1 MVMNPVVSGTRTDE
15 LSLHMRIP
23 ADRCYLPNA
32 LLTLDGICEHYNV
45 EEAARDRIKVA
56 LETALTGSIE
66 LLYDKAQGLFDLKFS
81 VFKDK
86 LQITV
91 EDFMLNDQI
100 ALLEAPTEAQVREKL
115 DLVAGLSDEF
125 VFLKESGRNSCF
137 SMQFNLAAV
146 E

>member
-1 MVMNPVVSGTRTDE
+1 MHPVISDRKDE

-23 ADRCYLPNA
+23 ADRCYLANA
-32 LLTLDGICEHYNV
+32 LLTLEGICEHFSV
-45 EEAARDRIKVA
+45 CDRSRDRIKVA
-56 LETALTGSIE
+56 LETALLGSIE
-66 LLYDKAQGLFDLKFS
+66 LSYQQAEGLFDLKFS

-100 ALLEAPTEAQVREKL
+100 ALIESPTEEQLREKL
-115 DLVAGLSDEF
+115 DSAVSLTDDF
-125 VFLKESGRNSCF
+125 VVFRETGRNSCY
-137 SMQFNLAAV
+137 SMQFNLALV

>member
-1 MVMNPVVSGTRTDE
+1 MNPVVSGTRTDE

-23 ADRCYLPNA
+23 ADRCYLANA
-32 LLTLDGICEHYNV
+32 LLTLEGICEHYNV
-45 EEAARDRIKVA
+45 EEAARDRIKIA

-66 LLYDKAQGLFDLKFS
+66 LLYDNAQGLFDLKFS

-100 ALLEAPTEAQVREKL
+100 ALIESPSEAKMREKL
-115 DLVAGLSDEF
+115 DAVVGLRDGF
-125 VFLKESGRNSCF
+125 VFLKESGHNSCY

>member
-1 MVMNPVVSGTRTDE
+1 MSPGVSGTRTDE

-32 LLTLDGICEHYNV
+32 LLTLEGICDHYNV
-45 EEAARDRIKVA
+45 EESARDRIKVA
-56 LETALTGSIE
+56 LETALVGSIE
-66 LLYDKAQGLFDLKFS
+66 LLYLDAQGLFDLKFS

-100 ALLEAPTEAQVREKL
+100 AVIESPSEAKVREKL
-115 DLVAGLSDEF
+115 DAVVDLTDEF
-125 VFLKESGRNSCF
+125 VFLKESGHNSCY
-137 SMQFNLAAV
+137 SMQFNLVAV

>member
-1 MVMNPVVSGTRTDE
+1 MNPVASSTRTDE

-23 ADRCYLPNA
+23 AHRCYLPNA
-32 LLTLDGICEHYNV
+32 LLTLDGICDHFNV
-45 EEAARDRIKVA
+45 EESARDRIKVA
-56 LETALTGSIE
+56 LETALVGSIE
-66 LLYDKAQGLFDLKFS
+66 LLYTNTQGLFDLKFS

-100 ALLEAPTEAQVREKL
+100 ALMESPSEAQVRARLES
-115 DLVAGLSDEF
+115 VVSLSDGF
-125 VFLKESGRNSCF
+125 IFLKESGHNSCY
-137 SMQFNLAAV
+137 SMQFNLVAM

>member
-1 MVMNPVVSGTRTDE
+1 MNPGTSGTRTDE

-66 LLYDKAQGLFDLKFS
+66 LLYLKAQGLFDLKFS

-100 ALLEAPTEAQVREKL
+100 ALLESPTEAQVREKL
-115 DLVAGLSDEF
+115 DVVVGLSDEF

>member
-1 MVMNPVVSGTRTDE
+1 MTTQRRDE

-23 ADRCYLPNA
+23 ADRCYLGNA
-32 LLTLDGICEHYNV
+32 ILTLEGICEHFCV
-45 EEAARDRIKVA
+45 SESSKQRIKVA
-56 LETALTGSIE
+56 LESALEGSIE
-66 LLYDKAQGLFDLKFS
+66 LSYQKASGLFDLKFS

-100 ALLEAPTEAQVREKL
+100 AILEAPTEEMVMRKL
-115 DLVAGLSDEF
+115 DPVVAMSDGFKFFREN
-125 VFLKESGRNSCF
+125 GRNSCY
-137 SMQFNLAAV
+137 SMQFNLVLA

>member
-1 MVMNPVVSGTRTDE
+1 MNPGTSGTRTDE

-66 LLYDKAQGLFDLKFS
+66 LLYFKAQGLFDLKFS

-100 ALLEAPTEAQVREKL
+100 ALLESPTEAQVREKL
-115 DLVAGLSDEF
+115 DVVVGLSDEF

>member
-1 MVMNPVVSGTRTDE
+1 MNPVVSGTITDE

-23 ADRCYLPNA
+23 ADRCYLANA
-32 LLTLDGICEHYNV
+32 LLTLEGICEHYNL
-45 EEAARDRIKVA
+45 EEAARDRIKSA

-66 LLYDKAQGLFDLKFS
+66 LLYDNAQSLFDLKFS

-100 ALLEAPTEAQVREKL
+100 ALIESPSEAKMREKL
-115 DLVAGLSDEF
+115 DAVVGLSDGF
-125 VFLKESGRNSCF
+125 VFLKESGHNSCY

>member
-1 MVMNPVVSGTRTDE
+1 MNSTASSTRTDE

-23 ADRCYLPNA
+23 ADKCYLANA

-45 EEAARDRIKVA
+45 DELARDRIKVA
-56 LETALTGSIE
+56 LETALIGSIE
-66 LLYDKAQGLFDLKFS
+66 LSYLDAQGLFDLKFS

-100 ALLEAPTEAQVREKL
+100 ALIESPTENQIREKL
-115 DLVAGLSDEF
+115 APVLGLSDSF
-125 VFLKESGRNSCF
+125 VYLKESGRNSCY
-137 SMQFNLAAV
+137 SMQFNLV
-146 E
+146 VME

>member
-1 MVMNPVVSGTRTDE
+1 MNPATSGTRTDE

-66 LLYDKAQGLFDLKFS
+66 LLYFKAQGLFDLKFS

-100 ALLEAPTEAQVREKL
+100 ALLESPTEAQVREKL
-115 DLVAGLSDEF
+115 DVVVGLSDEF

>member
-1 MVMNPVVSGTRTDE
+1 MSPVVSGTRTDE

-32 LLTLDGICEHYNV
+32 MLTLDGICEHYNV

-56 LETALTGSIE
+56 LETALVGSIE
-66 LLYDKAQGLFDLKFS
+66 LLYANAQGLFDLKFS

-100 ALLEAPTEAQVREKL
+100 ALIETPTEAQVREKL
-115 DLVAGLSDEF
+115 DAVVGLSDGF
-125 VFLKESGRNSCF
+125 VFLKESGRNSCY

>member
-1 MVMNPVVSGTRTDE
+1 MSPVLSGTRTDE

-45 EEAARDRIKVA
+45 EESARDRIKVA
-56 LETALTGSIE
+56 LETALVGSIE
-66 LLYDKAQGLFDLKFS
+66 LLYLNAQGLFDLKFS

-100 ALLEAPTEAQVREKL
+100 AVIESPSEAKVREKL
-115 DLVAGLSDEF
+115 DAVVDLTDEF
-125 VFLKESGRNSCF
+125 VFLKESGHNSCY
-137 SMQFNLAAV
+137 SMQFNLVVV

>member
-1 MVMNPVVSGTRTDE
+1 MTVQNHRRDE

-23 ADRCYLPNA
+23 ADKCYLANA
-32 LLTLDGICEHYNV
+32 LLTLDGICEHFSV
-45 EEAARDRIKVA
+45 AESSRSRIKIA

-66 LLYDKAQGLFDLKFS
+66 LSYLKAAGLFDLKFS

-100 ALLEAPTEAQVREKL
+100 ALIEAPTEEMIMQKL
-115 DLVAGLSDEF
+115 DSAVSLTDGFKFFREN
-125 VFLKESGRNSCF
+125 GRNSCY
-137 SMQFNLAAV
+137 SMQFNLVLV

>member
-1 MVMNPVVSGTRTDE
+1 MSPGVSGTRTDE

-32 LLTLDGICEHYNV
+32 LLTLEGICDHYNV
-45 EEAARDRIKVA
+45 EESARDRIKVA
-56 LETALTGSIE
+56 LETALVGSIE
-66 LLYDKAQGLFDLKFS
+66 LLYLDAQGLFDLKFS

-100 ALLEAPTEAQVREKL
+100 AVIESPSEAKVREKL
-115 DLVAGLSDEF
+115 DAVVDLTDEF
-125 VFLKESGRNSCF
+125 VFLKESGHNSCY
-137 SMQFNLAAV
+137 SMQFNLVVV

>member
-1 MVMNPVVSGTRTDE
+1 MTVQNHRSDE

-23 ADRCYLPNA
+23 ADKCYLGNA
-32 LLTLDGICEHYNV
+32 LLTLDGICEHFSV
-45 EEAARDRIKVA
+45 SESSRSRIKEA

-66 LLYDKAQGLFDLKFS
+66 LSYLEAAGLFDLKFS

-100 ALLEAPTEAQVREKL
+100 AVIEAPTEEMVLKKL
-115 DLVAGLSDEF
+115 DSAVSLADSF
-125 VFLKESGRNSCF
+125 KVFRENGRNSCY
-137 SMQFNLAAV
+137 SMQFNLVLV